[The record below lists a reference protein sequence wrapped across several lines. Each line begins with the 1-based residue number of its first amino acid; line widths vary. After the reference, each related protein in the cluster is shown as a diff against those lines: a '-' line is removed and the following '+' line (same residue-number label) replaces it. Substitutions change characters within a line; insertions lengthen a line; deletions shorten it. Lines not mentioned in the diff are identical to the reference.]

1 LDGLHPLDVAA
12 GADSFILD
20 VPYRSQFDASPY
32 QNANCGPAALA
43 MVLEAYGLDVPNE
56 RLRAIAD
63 QLQGTSGY
71 SDGVALEYLEAI
83 ARQAGLRAEGLKGS
97 DGRYRQWT
105 MADVIREIRRGY
117 PVITLVH
124 YSSLPAHAGSTSVS
138 DHYVVVVGLT
148 ASGFVIND
156 PASTDSSGFHQLL
169 TPQQLL
175 EAWRTASVVQEA
187 DAFLPPSG
195 TGGLRQLT
203 FALAATSTP
212 TMQAAAPSV
221 LPSSSLPQP
230 PSPSLVEPPLSTVTP
245 ADASTPEP
253 SWVLRASSWQHAAP
267 MPTIAR
273 ARPPAGASPTTLV
286 LAERQSADSP
296 LSLTGLVVIVVGL
309 LAMAILKSPSGD
321 HTDRDLIRRD
331 W

>member
-1 LDGLHPLDVAA
+1 
-12 GADSFILD
+12 
-20 VPYRSQFDASPY
+20 
-32 QNANCGPAALA
+32 
-43 MVLEAYGLDVPNE
+43 MVLQAYGLDVPND

-71 SDGVALEYLEAI
+71 NDGIALEYLEAI
-83 ARQAGLRAEGLKGS
+83 AHQAGLRAEGLKAS
-97 DGRYRQWT
+97 DGHYRQWT

-124 YSSLPAHAGSTSVS
+124 YASLPAHAGSMSVS

-156 PASTDSSGFHQLL
+156 PASTGNAGYHQVLS
-169 TPQQLL
+169 PQELL
-175 EAWRTASVVQEA
+175 EAWRASSVAEEA

-203 FALAATSTP
+203 FAQAATATP

-221 LPSSSLPQP
+221 LPASTLPPPPP
-230 PSPSLVEPPLSTVTP
+230 PSLIEPPVPTVTP
-245 ADASTPEP
+245 AGTATVEP
-253 SWVLRASSWQHAAP
+253 SWALRVGSWQHAGP
-267 MPTIAR
+267 MPSISR
-273 ARPPAGASPTTLV
+273 ARSSDGASPTTLV
-286 LAERQSADSP
+286 LAARQSADSP
-296 LSLTGLVVIVVGL
+296 LSLTVIVVIVVGL
-309 LAMAILKSPSGD
+309 IAMAILKSPSPED
-321 HTDRDLIRRD
+321 SDRDVIRRD